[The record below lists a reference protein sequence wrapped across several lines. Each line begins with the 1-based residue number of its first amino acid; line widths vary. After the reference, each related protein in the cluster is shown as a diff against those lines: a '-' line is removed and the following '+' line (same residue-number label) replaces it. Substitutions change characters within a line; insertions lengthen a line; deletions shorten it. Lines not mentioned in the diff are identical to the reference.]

1 MVLEDLKVKLNEAI
15 VFANEVKKKPHRH
28 VSFSQFSM
36 YSQCAKKWFLS
47 YALKLG
53 TRPPSIHMTF
63 GTAFHEV
70 LQEYITLYHDKSAK
84 DNGKVD
90 FDIELIN
97 KIKEIYKRDYNNYG
111 KHFSTSSELSEFCEQ
126 GVKILN
132 HIRSNYNSYYDRQN
146 WTLLGVEVPL
156 MVKILNSEEP
166 LYFILFIDLLF
177 YDKLNN
183 TLIIDDIKTSGKG
196 WSSYSKKDK
205 IKTSQVLLYKAF
217 LSKSLGLDYKKI
229 DTRFTMVRRITDAYD
244 FPLSRVQLFK
254 PAQSNKSTDLALD
267 SFKDFVKTVFDKEG
281 NYRHDIEYPAV
292 TGNNCFNCNYCE
304 FNDRHDICPIE
315 NRL

>member
-1 MVLEDLKVKLNEAI
+1 
-15 VFANEVKKKPHRH
+15 
-28 VSFSQFSM
+28 
-36 YSQCAKKWFLS
+36 
-47 YALKLG
+47 
-53 TRPPSIHMTF
+53 
-63 GTAFHEV
+63 
-70 LQEYITLYHDKSAK
+70 
-84 DNGKVD
+84 
-90 FDIELIN
+90 
-97 KIKEIYKRDYNNYG
+97 
-111 KHFSTSSELSEFCEQ
+111 
-126 GVKILN
+126 
-132 HIRSNYNSYYDRQN
+132 
-146 WTLLGVEVPL
+146 

-229 DTRFTMVRRITDAYD
+229 DTRFTIVRRITDAYD

-254 PAQSNKSTDLALD
+254 PAQSNRSTDLALD

-281 NYRHDIEYPAV
+281 NYRHDIEYPAI